1 MKHSLII
8 LFLLPLMAG
17 AQTKHPTDSLAKY
30 KLFWEKARDRAK
42 VTTGGEKARWET
54 IESTY
59 WQSAGWW
66 SHELADS
73 SYKAKK
79 KK

>member
-1 MKHSLII
+1 MKLLTI

-30 KLFWEKARDRAK
+30 KLFWEKARDRAI
-42 VTTGGEKARWET
+42 VTSGGEKARWQT
-54 IESTY
+54 IESVY
-59 WQSAGWW
+59 WQEAAYW
-66 SHELADS
+66 SHEKADS
-73 SYKAKK
+73 AYKAKK